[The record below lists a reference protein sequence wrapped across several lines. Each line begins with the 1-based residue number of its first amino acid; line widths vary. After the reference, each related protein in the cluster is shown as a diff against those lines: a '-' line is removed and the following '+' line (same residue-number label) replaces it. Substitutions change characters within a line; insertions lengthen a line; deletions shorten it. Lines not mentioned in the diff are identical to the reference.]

1 MKVRVP
7 NYFNEFKCIASECE
21 DTCCAGWE
29 IVIDDETHKR
39 YENVEGEFGE
49 ILRSKIVKS
58 DGENIFLLN
67 NGNCSFLN
75 EKKMCEIYINLGE
88 DNLCY
93 TCQQFP
99 RYTEEFL
106 DLKEVGL
113 SLSCPEAARI
123 ILRKAENTTFN
134 LSEEVN
140 CENEIKEELED
151 DLSLS
156 CENINS
162 SNCTL
167 GECSNSKDNEN
178 RESFNLSESE
188 KIESFSFREN
198 ESGDFY
204 ILSENENREC
214 FDLRN
219 SECSECSNS
228 EVESFIEEE
237 DYFDEGIDEEVLSEF
252 LECRNIVFNIIERND
267 LDLGTK
273 ASLALEFV
281 KEVQNKIDL
290 GDMDEIPE
298 LMEEYR
304 NENFINT
311 LIEELEGFKGKESIK
326 HKNLCEYLKIY
337 KSIKHINSNDPLG
350 LEKALKCFEGNEEF
364 YLQKHKEFNEYYKE
378 NLYKF
383 KNILVYFIF
392 RYFMKAIFDYDMSAK
407 IKLAIISTLMIKEL
421 VVVRFIENNNEF
433 TEEDMVEVSRIYSKD
448 IEHSDENIENLQEIF
463 ETEGI
468 FEVDEILPMLMN
480 DF

>member
-88 DNLCY
+88 DHLCY

-134 LSEEVN
+134 LSEEDN
-140 CENEIKEELED
+140 CESKTEKEGED

-156 CENINS
+156 CENINP

-167 GECSNSKDNEN
+167 GKCSNLKDNEN

-188 KIESFSFREN
+188 
-198 ESGDFY
+198 
-204 ILSENENREC
+204 NRQC
-214 FDLRN
+214 LNLKN
-219 SECSECSNS
+219 SEDMEGNNS
-228 EVESFIEEE
+228 EVDSFTEEE
-237 DYFDEGIDEEVLSEF
+237 DYLDEGIDEEVLLEF

-273 ASLALEFV
+273 AALALEFI

-304 NENFINT
+304 DENFINT
-311 LIEELEGFKGKESIK
+311 LIKELESFKGKESIK
-326 HKNLCEYLKIY
+326 HKNLCEYLKVY

-350 LEKALKCFEGNEEF
+350 LENALKCFEGNEEF
-364 YLQKHKEFNEYYKE
+364 YLRKHKEFNEYYKE

-392 RYFMKAIFDYDMSAK
+392 RYFMKAIFDYDVSAK

-421 VVVRFIENNNEF
+421 AVVRFIENNNKF

-463 ETEGI
+463 ETEEI

>member
-88 DNLCY
+88 NHLCY

-134 LSEEVN
+134 LSEEYK
-140 CENEIKEELED
+140 CESKTQKELEY

-188 KIESFSFREN
+188 
-198 ESGDFY
+198 
-204 ILSENENREC
+204 NRQC
-214 FDLRN
+214 LDLKN
-219 SECSECSNS
+219 SEDIEGNNS
-228 EVESFIEEE
+228 EVDSLTEDE

-273 ASLALEFV
+273 VALALEFV

-304 NENFINT
+304 DENFINT
-311 LIEELEGFKGKESIK
+311 LIKELEGFKGKESIK

-350 LEKALKCFEGNEEF
+350 LEKALKYFEGNEEF
-364 YLQKHKEFNEYYKE
+364 YLRKHKEFNEYYKE

-392 RYFMKAIFDYDMSAK
+392 RYFMKAIFDYDVSAK

-421 VVVRFIENNNEF
+421 AVVRFIDNNNEF

-463 ETEGI
+463 ETEEI

>member
-88 DNLCY
+88 NHLCY

-134 LSEEVN
+134 LSEEDK
-140 CENEIKEELED
+140 CEIKTQKELEY

-188 KIESFSFREN
+188 
-198 ESGDFY
+198 
-204 ILSENENREC
+204 NRQC
-214 FDLRN
+214 LDLKN
-219 SECSECSNS
+219 SEDIEGNNS
-228 EVESFIEEE
+228 EVDSLTEDE

-273 ASLALEFV
+273 VALALEFV

-304 NENFINT
+304 DENFINT
-311 LIEELEGFKGKESIK
+311 LIKELEGFKGKESIK

-350 LEKALKCFEGNEEF
+350 LEKALKYFEGNEEF
-364 YLQKHKEFNEYYKE
+364 YLRKHKEFNEYYKE

-392 RYFMKAIFDYDMSAK
+392 RYFMKAIFDYDVSAK

-421 VVVRFIENNNEF
+421 AVVRFIENNNEF

-463 ETEGI
+463 ETEEI

>member
-88 DNLCY
+88 NHLCY

-134 LSEEVN
+134 LSEEDK
-140 CENEIKEELED
+140 CESKTQKELEY

-188 KIESFSFREN
+188 
-198 ESGDFY
+198 
-204 ILSENENREC
+204 NRQC
-214 FDLRN
+214 LDLKN
-219 SECSECSNS
+219 SEDIEGNNS
-228 EVESFIEEE
+228 EVDSLTEDE
-237 DYFDEGIDEEVLSEF
+237 DYFDEGIDEEILSEF

-273 ASLALEFV
+273 AALALEFV

-304 NENFINT
+304 DENFVNT
-311 LIEELEGFKGKESIK
+311 LVKELESYKGKESIK
-326 HKNLCEYLKIY
+326 HKNLCEYLNVY
-337 KSIKHINSNDPLG
+337 KNIKHINSNDPLG
-350 LEKALKCFEGNEEF
+350 LEKALKYFEENEEF
-364 YLQKHKEFNEYYKE
+364 YLRKHKEFNEYYKE

-392 RYFMKAIFDYDMSAK
+392 RYFMKAIFDYDVSAK

-421 VVVRFIENNNEF
+421 AVVRFIENNNEF

-463 ETEGI
+463 ETEEI

>member
-88 DNLCY
+88 NHLCY

-106 DLKEVGL
+106 DLKEIGL

-134 LSEEVN
+134 LSEEDK

-162 SNCTL
+162 SNCDL
-167 GECSNSKDNEN
+167 CKSSNLKNS
-178 RESFNLSESE
+178 
-188 KIESFSFREN
+188 
-198 ESGDFY
+198 
-204 ILSENENREC
+204 ENREC
-214 FDLRN
+214 FDLKN
-219 SECSECSNS
+219 SEDSECSNS
-228 EVESFIEEE
+228 EVDSFTKDE
-237 DYFDEGIDEEVLSEF
+237 DYFNEGIDAEVLSEF

-273 ASLALEFV
+273 AALALEFV

-304 NENFINT
+304 DENFINT
-311 LIEELEGFKGKESIK
+311 LLKELESFKEKESIK
-326 HKNLCEYLKIY
+326 HKILCEYLNVY
-337 KSIKHINSNDPLG
+337 KKIKHINSNDPLG
-350 LEKALKCFEGNEEF
+350 LEKALKYFEENEEF
-364 YLQKHKEFNEYYKE
+364 YLRKHKEFNEYYKE

-392 RYFMKAIFDYDMSAK
+392 RYFMKAIFDYDVSAK
-407 IKLAIISTLMIKEL
+407 IKLSIISTLMIKEL
-421 VVVRFIENNNEF
+421 AVVRFIENNNEF

-463 ETEGI
+463 ETEEI

>member
-67 NGNCSFLN
+67 KGNCSFLN

-88 DNLCY
+88 DHLCY

-134 LSEEVN
+134 LSEEDN
-140 CENEIKEELED
+140 CENEMQEELEY

-188 KIESFSFREN
+188 
-198 ESGDFY
+198 
-204 ILSENENREC
+204 NRQC
-214 FDLRN
+214 LDLKN
-219 SECSECSNS
+219 SEDIEGNNS
-228 EVESFIEEE
+228 EVDSFTEDE
-237 DYFDEGIDEEVLSEF
+237 DYFDEGIDAEVLSEF

-273 ASLALEFV
+273 AALALEFV

-290 GDMDEIPE
+290 GEMDEIPE

-304 NENFINT
+304 DENFINT
-311 LIEELEGFKGKESIK
+311 LIKELESYKGKESIK
-326 HKNLCEYLKIY
+326 HKNLCEYLKVY
-337 KSIKHINSNDPLG
+337 KKIKHINSNDPLG
-350 LEKALKCFEGNEEF
+350 LEKALKYFEGNEEF
-364 YLQKHKEFNEYYKE
+364 YLRKHKEFNEYYKE

-392 RYFMKAIFDYDMSAK
+392 RYFMKAIFDYDFSAK

-421 VVVRFIENNNEF
+421 AVVRFIENNNDF

-463 ETEGI
+463 ETEEI
-468 FEVDEILPMLMN
+468 FEVDEILSMLMN

>member
-29 IVIDDETHKR
+29 IVIDDKTHKR

-88 DNLCY
+88 DHLCY

-123 ILRKAENTTFN
+123 ILRKAENITFN
-134 LSEEVN
+134 LSEEDN
-140 CENEIKEELED
+140 CENEMQEELED

-167 GECSNSKDNEN
+167 GKCSNSKDNEN
-178 RESFNLSESE
+178 RKSSNLSES
-188 KIESFSFREN
+188 
-198 ESGDFY
+198 
-204 ILSENENREC
+204 ENREC
-214 FDLRN
+214 FDLKN
-219 SECSECSNS
+219 SEDSECNNS
-228 EVESFIEEE
+228 EVDSLTEDE

-273 ASLALEFV
+273 AALALEFV

-298 LMEEYR
+298 LMEEYGD
-304 NENFINT
+304 ENFINT
-311 LIEELEGFKGKESIK
+311 LIKELECFKGKESIK
-326 HKNLCEYLKIY
+326 HKNLCEYLNVY

-350 LEKALKCFEGNEEF
+350 LEKAFKCFEGNEEF
-364 YLQKHKEFNEYYKE
+364 YLRKHKEFNEYYKE

-392 RYFMKAIFDYDMSAK
+392 RYFMKAIFDYDVSAK
-407 IKLAIISTLMIKEL
+407 IKLGIISTLMIKEL
-421 VVVRFIENNNEF
+421 AVVRFIENNNEF

-463 ETEGI
+463 ETEEI

>member
-39 YENVEGEFGE
+39 YEKVEGEFGE

-88 DNLCY
+88 DHLCY

-123 ILRKAENTTFN
+123 ILRRAENTTFN
-134 LSEEVN
+134 LSE
-140 CENEIKEELED
+140 
-151 DLSLS
+151 S
-156 CENINS
+156 
-162 SNCTL
+162 
-167 GECSNSKDNEN
+167 EN
-178 RESFNLSESE
+178 RQCLNLKNSED
-188 KIESFSFREN
+188 IESN
-198 ESGDFY
+198 
-204 ILSENENREC
+204 
-214 FDLRN
+214 
-219 SECSECSNS
+219 NS
-228 EVESFIEEE
+228 EVDSFTEEE
-237 DYFDEGIDEEVLSEF
+237 EYLDEGIDEEVLSEF

-273 ASLALEFV
+273 AALALEFV

-304 NENFINT
+304 DENFINT
-311 LIEELEGFKGKESIK
+311 LIKELESFKGKESIK
-326 HKNLCEYLKIY
+326 HKNLCEYLKVY

-350 LEKALKCFEGNEEF
+350 LEKALKYFEGNEEF
-364 YLQKHKEFNEYYKE
+364 YLRKHKEFNEYYKE

-392 RYFMKAIFDYDMSAK
+392 RYFMKAIFDYDASAK
-407 IKLAIISTLMIKEL
+407 IKLAIISTLMIKQL
-421 VVVRFIENNNEF
+421 AVVRFIENNNEF

-463 ETEGI
+463 ETEEI

>member
-88 DNLCY
+88 DHLCY

-134 LSEEVN
+134 LSEEDN
-140 CENEIKEELED
+140 CESKTEKEVED

-156 CENINS
+156 CENINP

-167 GECSNSKDNEN
+167 GKCSNSKDNEN

-188 KIESFSFREN
+188 
-198 ESGDFY
+198 
-204 ILSENENREC
+204 NRQC
-214 FDLRN
+214 LNLKN
-219 SECSECSNS
+219 SEDMEGNNS
-228 EVESFIEEE
+228 EVDSFIEDE
-237 DYFDEGIDEEVLSEF
+237 DYLDEGIDEEVLSEF

-273 ASLALEFV
+273 VALALEFV

-304 NENFINT
+304 DENFINT
-311 LIEELEGFKGKESIK
+311 LIKELESFKGKESLK
-326 HKNLCEYLKIY
+326 HKNLCEYLKVY

-350 LEKALKCFEGNEEF
+350 LENALKYFEGNEEF
-364 YLQKHKEFNEYYKE
+364 YLRKHKEFNEYYKE

-392 RYFMKAIFDYDMSAK
+392 RYFMKAIFDYDASAK

-421 VVVRFIENNNEF
+421 AVVRFIENNNEF
-433 TEEDMVEVSRIYSKD
+433 TEEDMVEVSRMYSKD

-463 ETEGI
+463 ETEEI
-468 FEVDEILPMLMN
+468 FQVDEILPMLMN

>member
-29 IVIDDETHKR
+29 IVIDDETYKR

-88 DNLCY
+88 DHLCY

-123 ILRKAENTTFN
+123 ILRRAENTTFN
-134 LSEEVN
+134 LSEEDK
-140 CENEIKEELED
+140 CESKTQKELEY

-188 KIESFSFREN
+188 
-198 ESGDFY
+198 
-204 ILSENENREC
+204 NRQC
-214 FDLRN
+214 LDLKN
-219 SECSECSNS
+219 SEDIECNNS
-228 EVESFIEEE
+228 ERHSVTE
-237 DYFDEGIDEEVLSEF
+237 DEDCFDEGIDAEVLSEF

-273 ASLALEFV
+273 AALALEFV

-290 GDMDEIPE
+290 GDMNEIPE

-304 NENFINT
+304 DENFINT
-311 LIEELEGFKGKESIK
+311 LLKELEDFKGKESIK
-326 HKNLCEYLKIY
+326 HKNLCEYLNVY

-364 YLQKHKEFNEYYKE
+364 YLRKHKEFNEYYKE

-392 RYFMKAIFDYDMSAK
+392 RYFMKAIFDYDVSAK

-421 VVVRFIENNNEF
+421 AVVRFIENNNEF
-433 TEEDMVEVSRIYSKD
+433 TEEDMLEVSRIYSKD

-463 ETEGI
+463 ETEEI

>member
-67 NGNCSFLN
+67 KGNCSFLN

-88 DNLCY
+88 DHLCY

-134 LSEEVN
+134 LSEEDN
-140 CENEIKEELED
+140 CENEMQEELEY

-188 KIESFSFREN
+188 
-198 ESGDFY
+198 
-204 ILSENENREC
+204 NRQC
-214 FDLRN
+214 LDLKN
-219 SECSECSNS
+219 SEDIEGNNS
-228 EVESFIEEE
+228 EVDSFTEDE
-237 DYFDEGIDEEVLSEF
+237 DYFDEGIDAEVLSEF

-273 ASLALEFV
+273 AALALEFV

-304 NENFINT
+304 DENFINT
-311 LIEELEGFKGKESIK
+311 LIKELESYKGKESIK

-350 LEKALKCFEGNEEF
+350 LEKALKYFEGNEEF
-364 YLQKHKEFNEYYKE
+364 YLRKHKEFNEYYKE

-392 RYFMKAIFDYDMSAK
+392 RYFMKAIFDYDVSAK

-421 VVVRFIENNNEF
+421 AVVRFIDNNNEF

-463 ETEGI
+463 ETEEI
-468 FEVDEILPMLMN
+468 FEVNEILPMLMN

>member
-29 IVIDDETHKR
+29 IVIDDETHKC

-49 ILRSKIVKS
+49 ILRSKIVES

-88 DNLCY
+88 DHLCY

-134 LSEEVN
+134 LSEEDK

-162 SNCTL
+162 SNCDL
-167 GECSNSKDNEN
+167 CKSSNLKNSENSKC
-178 RESFNLSESE
+178 FNLSES
-188 KIESFSFREN
+188 
-198 ESGDFY
+198 
-204 ILSENENREC
+204 ENREC
-214 FDLRN
+214 FDLKN
-219 SECSECSNS
+219 SEDSECNNS
-228 EVESFIEEE
+228 EVESFTEDE
-237 DYFDEGIDEEVLSEF
+237 DYFDEGIDAEVLSEF

-273 ASLALEFV
+273 AALALEFV

-304 NENFINT
+304 DENFVNT
-311 LIEELEGFKGKESIK
+311 LVKELESYKGKESIK
-326 HKNLCEYLKIY
+326 HKNLCEYLNVY
-337 KSIKHINSNDPLG
+337 KNIKHINSNDPLG
-350 LEKALKCFEGNEEF
+350 LEKALKYFEENEEF
-364 YLQKHKEFNEYYKE
+364 YLRKHKEFNEYYKE

-392 RYFMKAIFDYDMSAK
+392 RYFMKAIFDYDVSAK

-421 VVVRFIENNNEF
+421 AVVRFIENNNEF

-463 ETEGI
+463 ETEEI

>member
-49 ILRSKIVKS
+49 ILISKIVKS

-88 DNLCY
+88 DHLCY

-134 LSEEVN
+134 LSEEDN
-140 CENEIKEELED
+140 CENEMQED

-162 SNCTL
+162 SNCDL
-167 GECSNSKDNEN
+167 CKSSNLKNSENSKC
-178 RESFNLSESE
+178 FNLSES
-188 KIESFSFREN
+188 
-198 ESGDFY
+198 
-204 ILSENENREC
+204 ENREC
-214 FDLRN
+214 FDLKN
-219 SECSECSNS
+219 SEDSECNNS
-228 EVESFIEEE
+228 EVESFTDDE
-237 DYFDEGIDEEVLSEF
+237 DCFDEGIDEEVLSEF

-267 LDLGTK
+267 LDLGIK
-273 ASLALEFV
+273 AALALEFV

-304 NENFINT
+304 DENFINT
-311 LIEELEGFKGKESIK
+311 LVKGLEGFKGKESIK

-350 LEKALKCFEGNEEF
+350 LEKALKYFEGNEEF
-364 YLQKHKEFNEYYKE
+364 YLRKHKEFNEYYKE

-383 KNILVYFIF
+383 KNIFVYFIF
-392 RYFMKAIFDYDMSAK
+392 RYFMKAIFDYDVSAK

-421 VVVRFIENNNEF
+421 AVVRFIENNNEF

-463 ETEGI
+463 ETEEI

>member
-39 YENVEGEFGE
+39 YEKVEGEFGE

-134 LSEEVN
+134 LSEEDK

-167 GECSNSKDNEN
+167 GKCSNSKDNEN
-178 RESFNLSESE
+178 RKSSNLSES
-188 KIESFSFREN
+188 
-198 ESGDFY
+198 
-204 ILSENENREC
+204 ENREC
-214 FDLRN
+214 FDLKN
-219 SECSECSNS
+219 SEDSECNNS
-228 EVESFIEEE
+228 EVDSLTEDE

-273 ASLALEFV
+273 AALALEFV

-298 LMEEYR
+298 LMEEYGD
-304 NENFINT
+304 ENFINT
-311 LIEELEGFKGKESIK
+311 LIKELECFKGKESIK
-326 HKNLCEYLKIY
+326 HKNLCEYLNVY

-350 LEKALKCFEGNEEF
+350 LEKAFKCFEGNEEF
-364 YLQKHKEFNEYYKE
+364 YLRKHKEFNEYYKE

-392 RYFMKAIFDYDMSAK
+392 RYFMKAIFDYDVSAK
-407 IKLAIISTLMIKEL
+407 IKLGIISTLMIKEL
-421 VVVRFIENNNEF
+421 AVVRFIENNNEF

-463 ETEGI
+463 ETEEI

>member
-29 IVIDDETHKR
+29 IVIDDETYKR

-88 DNLCY
+88 DHLCY

-123 ILRKAENTTFN
+123 ILRRAENTTFN
-134 LSEEVN
+134 LSEEDK
-140 CENEIKEELED
+140 CESKTQKELEY

-188 KIESFSFREN
+188 
-198 ESGDFY
+198 
-204 ILSENENREC
+204 NRQC
-214 FDLRN
+214 LDLKN
-219 SECSECSNS
+219 SEDIEGNNS
-228 EVESFIEEE
+228 EVDCLTEDE

-273 ASLALEFV
+273 AALALEFV

-304 NENFINT
+304 DENFINT
-311 LIEELEGFKGKESIK
+311 LIEELESFKGKESIK
-326 HKNLCEYLKIY
+326 HKNLCEYLNVY
-337 KSIKHINSNDPLG
+337 KKIKHINSNDPLG
-350 LEKALKCFEGNEEF
+350 LGKALKYFEGNEEF
-364 YLQKHKEFNEYYKE
+364 YLRKHKEFNEYYKE

-392 RYFMKAIFDYDMSAK
+392 RYFMKAIFDYDVSAK

-421 VVVRFIENNNEF
+421 AVVRFIENNNEF

-463 ETEGI
+463 ETEEI

>member
-39 YENVEGEFGE
+39 YENVEGEFGD

-88 DNLCY
+88 DHLCY

-134 LSEEVN
+134 LSEEDK

-162 SNCTL
+162 SNCDL
-167 GECSNSKDNEN
+167 CKSSNLKNSENSKC
-178 RESFNLSESE
+178 FNLSES
-188 KIESFSFREN
+188 
-198 ESGDFY
+198 
-204 ILSENENREC
+204 ENREC
-214 FDLRN
+214 FDLKN
-219 SECSECSNS
+219 SEDSECNNS
-228 EVESFIEEE
+228 EVESFTDDE
-237 DYFDEGIDEEVLSEF
+237 DCFDEGIDAEVPSEF

-273 ASLALEFV
+273 AALDLEFV

-304 NENFINT
+304 DENFINT
-311 LIEELEGFKGKESIK
+311 LIEELEDFKGKESIK
-326 HKNLCEYLKIY
+326 HKNLCEYLNVY

-364 YLQKHKEFNEYYKE
+364 YLRKHKEFNEYYKE

-392 RYFMKAIFDYDMSAK
+392 RYFMKAIFDYDVSAK

-421 VVVRFIENNNEF
+421 AVVRFIENNNEF

-463 ETEGI
+463 ETEEI

>member
-29 IVIDDETHKR
+29 IVIDDETYKR

-88 DNLCY
+88 NHLCY

-134 LSEEVN
+134 LSEEDK
-140 CENEIKEELED
+140 CESKTQKELEY

-188 KIESFSFREN
+188 
-198 ESGDFY
+198 
-204 ILSENENREC
+204 NRQC
-214 FDLRN
+214 LDLKN
-219 SECSECSNS
+219 SEDIEGNNS
-228 EVESFIEEE
+228 EVDSLTEDE

-273 ASLALEFV
+273 VALALEFV

-304 NENFINT
+304 DENFINT
-311 LIEELEGFKGKESIK
+311 LIKELEGFKGKESIK

-350 LEKALKCFEGNEEF
+350 LEKALKYFEGNEEF
-364 YLQKHKEFNEYYKE
+364 YLRKHKEFNEYYKE

-392 RYFMKAIFDYDMSAK
+392 RYFMKAIFDYDVSAK

-421 VVVRFIENNNEF
+421 AVVRFIDNNNEF

-463 ETEGI
+463 ETEEI
-468 FEVDEILPMLMN
+468 FEVNEILPMLMN

>member
-1 MKVRVP
+1 MVTVP
-7 NYFNEFKCIASECE
+7 I
-21 DTCCAGWE
+21 
-29 IVIDDETHKR
+29 
-39 YENVEGEFGE
+39 
-49 ILRSKIVKS
+49 
-58 DGENIFLLN
+58 
-67 NGNCSFLN
+67 LN

-88 DNLCY
+88 DHLCY

-134 LSEEVN
+134 LSEEDN
-140 CENEIKEELED
+140 CENEMQED

-162 SNCTL
+162 SNCDL
-167 GECSNSKDNEN
+167 CKSSNLKNSENSKC
-178 RESFNLSESE
+178 FNLSES
-188 KIESFSFREN
+188 
-198 ESGDFY
+198 
-204 ILSENENREC
+204 ENREC
-214 FDLRN
+214 FDLKN
-219 SECSECSNS
+219 SEDSECNNS
-228 EVESFIEEE
+228 EVESFTDDE
-237 DYFDEGIDEEVLSEF
+237 DCFDEGIDEEVLSEF

-267 LDLGTK
+267 LDLGIK
-273 ASLALEFV
+273 AALALEFV

-304 NENFINT
+304 DENFINT
-311 LIEELEGFKGKESIK
+311 LVKGLEGFKGKESIK

-350 LEKALKCFEGNEEF
+350 LEKALKYFEGNKEF
-364 YLQKHKEFNEYYKE
+364 YLRKHKEFNEYYKE

-383 KNILVYFIF
+383 KNILVYFVF
-392 RYFMKAIFDYDMSAK
+392 RYFMKAIFDYDVSAK

-421 VVVRFIENNNEF
+421 AVVRFIENNNEF
-433 TEEDMVEVSRIYSKD
+433 TEEDMVEISRIYSKD
-448 IEHSDENIENLQEIF
+448 IEHLDENIENLQEIF
-463 ETEGI
+463 ETEEI

>member
-49 ILRSKIVKS
+49 ILRSKIAKS

-123 ILRKAENTTFN
+123 ILRKAENNTFN
-134 LSEEVN
+134 LSEEDN
-140 CENEIKEELED
+140 CENEMQED

-188 KIESFSFREN
+188 
-198 ESGDFY
+198 
-204 ILSENENREC
+204 NRQC
-214 FDLRN
+214 LDLKN
-219 SECSECSNS
+219 SEDIEGNNS
-228 EVESFIEEE
+228 EVDSFTEDE
-237 DYFDEGIDEEVLSEF
+237 DYFDEGIDAEVLSEF

-273 ASLALEFV
+273 AALALEFV

-304 NENFINT
+304 DENFINT
-311 LIEELEGFKGKESIK
+311 LVKELESFKGKESIK

-350 LEKALKCFEGNEEF
+350 LEKALKYFEGNEEF
-364 YLQKHKEFNEYYKE
+364 YLRKHKEFNEYYKE

-392 RYFMKAIFDYDMSAK
+392 RYFMKAIFDYDVSAK

-421 VVVRFIENNNEF
+421 AVVRFIENNNEF

-463 ETEGI
+463 ETEEI

>member
-39 YENVEGEFGE
+39 YEKVEGEFGD

-88 DNLCY
+88 DHLCY

-123 ILRKAENTTFN
+123 ILRRAENTTFN
-134 LSEEVN
+134 LSEEDK
-140 CENEIKEELED
+140 CESKTQKEVED

-156 CENINS
+156 CENINP

-167 GECSNSKDNEN
+167 GKCSNLKDNE
-178 RESFNLSESE
+178 NLSESE
-188 KIESFSFREN
+188 
-198 ESGDFY
+198 
-204 ILSENENREC
+204 NRQC
-214 FDLRN
+214 LNLKN
-219 SECSECSNS
+219 SEDMEGNNS
-228 EVESFIEEE
+228 EVDSFTEEE
-237 DYFDEGIDEEVLSEF
+237 DYLDEGIDAEVLSEF
-252 LECRNIVFNIIERND
+252 LECRNIIFNIIERND

-273 ASLALEFV
+273 AALALEFV

-304 NENFINT
+304 DENFINT
-311 LIEELEGFKGKESIK
+311 LIKELESFKGKESLK
-326 HKNLCEYLKIY
+326 HKNLCEYLKVY

-350 LEKALKCFEGNEEF
+350 LENALKFFEGNEEF
-364 YLQKHKEFNEYYKE
+364 YLRKHKEFNEYYKE

-392 RYFMKAIFDYDMSAK
+392 RYFMKAIFDYDASAK

-421 VVVRFIENNNEF
+421 AVVRFIENNNEF

-463 ETEGI
+463 ETEEI

>member
-39 YENVEGEFGE
+39 YEKVEGEFRE

-88 DNLCY
+88 DHLCY

-134 LSEEVN
+134 LSEEDN
-140 CENEIKEELED
+140 CENEIKEEVED

-156 CENINS
+156 CENINP

-167 GECSNSKDNEN
+167 GKCSNSKDNEN
-178 RESFNLSESE
+178 RKSSNLSES
-188 KIESFSFREN
+188 
-198 ESGDFY
+198 
-204 ILSENENREC
+204 ENREC
-214 FDLRN
+214 FDLKN
-219 SECSECSNS
+219 SEDSECNNS
-228 EVESFIEEE
+228 EVDSFTDDE
-237 DYFDEGIDEEVLSEF
+237 DCFDEGIDEEVLSEF

-273 ASLALEFV
+273 AALALEFV

-304 NENFINT
+304 DENFINT
-311 LIEELEGFKGKESIK
+311 LIEELEDFKGKESIK
-326 HKNLCEYLKIY
+326 HKNLCEYLNVY

-364 YLQKHKEFNEYYKE
+364 YLRKHKEFNEYYKE

-392 RYFMKAIFDYDMSAK
+392 RYFMKAIFDYDVSAK

-421 VVVRFIENNNEF
+421 AVVRFIENNNEF

-463 ETEGI
+463 ETEEI

>member
-88 DNLCY
+88 DHLCY

-134 LSEEVN
+134 LSEEDN

-162 SNCTL
+162 SNCDL
-167 GECSNSKDNEN
+167 CKSYNLKNSENSKC
-178 RESFNLSESE
+178 FNLSESV
-188 KIESFSFREN
+188 
-198 ESGDFY
+198 
-204 ILSENENREC
+204 NREC
-214 FDLRN
+214 FDLKN
-219 SECSECSNS
+219 SEGSECNNS
-228 EVESFIEEE
+228 EVESFTDDE
-237 DYFDEGIDEEVLSEF
+237 DCFDEGIDEEVLSEF

-273 ASLALEFV
+273 AALALEFV

-290 GDMDEIPE
+290 GDMDEIQE

-304 NENFINT
+304 DENFVNT
-311 LIEELEGFKGKESIK
+311 LIKELEDFKGKESIK
-326 HKNLCEYLKIY
+326 HKNLCEYLKVY
-337 KSIKHINSNDPLG
+337 KKIKHINSNDPLG
-350 LEKALKCFEGNEEF
+350 LEKALKYFEGNEEF
-364 YLQKHKEFNEYYKE
+364 YLRKHKEFNEYYKE

-392 RYFMKAIFDYDMSAK
+392 RYFMKAIFDYDVSAK
-407 IKLAIISTLMIKEL
+407 IKLAIISTLIIKEL
-421 VVVRFIENNNEF
+421 AVVRFIENNNEF

-463 ETEGI
+463 ETEEV
-468 FEVDEILPMLMN
+468 FEVNEILPMLLN

>member
-88 DNLCY
+88 DHLCY

-134 LSEEVN
+134 LSEEDK
-140 CENEIKEELED
+140 CESKTQKELEY

-188 KIESFSFREN
+188 
-198 ESGDFY
+198 
-204 ILSENENREC
+204 NRQC
-214 FDLRN
+214 LDLKN
-219 SECSECSNS
+219 SEDIEGNNS
-228 EVESFIEEE
+228 EVDSLTEDE

-273 ASLALEFV
+273 AALALEFV

-304 NENFINT
+304 DENFINT
-311 LIEELEGFKGKESIK
+311 LIKELEGFKGKESIK

-350 LEKALKCFEGNEEF
+350 LEKALKYFEGNEEF
-364 YLQKHKEFNEYYKE
+364 YLRKHKEFNEYYKE

-392 RYFMKAIFDYDMSAK
+392 RYFMKAIFDYDVSAK

-421 VVVRFIENNNEF
+421 AVVRFIDNNNEF

-463 ETEGI
+463 ETEEI

>member
-88 DNLCY
+88 DHLCY

-134 LSEEVN
+134 LSEEDN
-140 CENEIKEELED
+140 CENEMQED

-162 SNCTL
+162 SNCDL
-167 GECSNSKDNEN
+167 CKSSNLKNSENSKC
-178 RESFNLSESE
+178 FNLSES
-188 KIESFSFREN
+188 
-198 ESGDFY
+198 
-204 ILSENENREC
+204 ENREC
-214 FDLRN
+214 FDLKN
-219 SECSECSNS
+219 SEDSECNNS
-228 EVESFIEEE
+228 EVESFTDDE
-237 DYFDEGIDEEVLSEF
+237 DCFDEGIDEEVLSEF

-267 LDLGTK
+267 LDLGIK
-273 ASLALEFV
+273 AALALEFV

-304 NENFINT
+304 DENFINT
-311 LIEELEGFKGKESIK
+311 LVKGLEGFKGKESIK

-350 LEKALKCFEGNEEF
+350 LEKALKYFEGNKEF
-364 YLQKHKEFNEYYKE
+364 YLRKHKEFNEYYKE

-392 RYFMKAIFDYDMSAK
+392 RYFMKAIFDYDVSAK
-407 IKLAIISTLMIKEL
+407 LKLAIISTLMIKEL
-421 VVVRFIENNNEF
+421 AVVRFIENNNGF

-463 ETEGI
+463 ETEEI

>member
-29 IVIDDETHKR
+29 IVIDDETYKR
-39 YENVEGEFGE
+39 YENVEGEFRE

-88 DNLCY
+88 DHLCY

-134 LSEEVN
+134 LSEEDN
-140 CENEIKEELED
+140 CENEMQED

-188 KIESFSFREN
+188 
-198 ESGDFY
+198 
-204 ILSENENREC
+204 NRQC
-214 FDLRN
+214 LDLKN
-219 SECSECSNS
+219 SEDIEGNNS
-228 EVESFIEEE
+228 EVDSFTEGE
-237 DYFDEGIDEEVLSEF
+237 DYFDEGIDAEVLSEF

-273 ASLALEFV
+273 AALALEFV

-304 NENFINT
+304 DENFINT
-311 LIEELEGFKGKESIK
+311 LVKELESFKGKESIK

-350 LEKALKCFEGNEEF
+350 LGKALKYFEGNEEF
-364 YLQKHKEFNEYYKE
+364 YLRKHKEFNEYYKE

-392 RYFMKAIFDYDMSAK
+392 RYFMKAIFDYDVSAK
-407 IKLAIISTLMIKEL
+407 IKLGIISTLMIKEL
-421 VVVRFIENNNEF
+421 AVVRFIENNNEF

-463 ETEGI
+463 ETEEI

>member
-39 YENVEGEFGE
+39 YEKVEGEFGD

-88 DNLCY
+88 DHLCY

-123 ILRKAENTTFN
+123 ILRRAENTTFN
-134 LSEEVN
+134 LSEEDK
-140 CENEIKEELED
+140 CESKTQKEVED

-156 CENINS
+156 CENINP

-167 GECSNSKDNEN
+167 GECSNLKDNE
-178 RESFNLSESE
+178 NLSESE
-188 KIESFSFREN
+188 
-198 ESGDFY
+198 
-204 ILSENENREC
+204 NRQC
-214 FDLRN
+214 LNLKN
-219 SECSECSNS
+219 SEDIEGNNS
-228 EVESFIEEE
+228 EVDSFAEEE
-237 DYFDEGIDEEVLSEF
+237 DYLDEGIDEEVLSEF

-273 ASLALEFV
+273 AALALEFV

-304 NENFINT
+304 DENFINT
-311 LIEELEGFKGKESIK
+311 LIKELESFKGKESIK
-326 HKNLCEYLKIY
+326 HKNLCEYLKVY

-350 LEKALKCFEGNEEF
+350 LENALKFFEGNEEF
-364 YLQKHKEFNEYYKE
+364 YLRKHKEFNEYYKE

-392 RYFMKAIFDYDMSAK
+392 RYFMKAIFDYDASAK

-421 VVVRFIENNNEF
+421 AVVRFIENNNEF
-433 TEEDMVEVSRIYSKD
+433 TEEDMVEVSRMYSKD

-463 ETEGI
+463 ETEEI

>member
-39 YENVEGEFGE
+39 YEKVEGEFGD

-123 ILRKAENTTFN
+123 ILRRAENTTFN
-134 LSEEVN
+134 LREEDK
-140 CENEIKEELED
+140 CESKTQKEVKD

-156 CENINS
+156 CENINP

-167 GECSNSKDNEN
+167 GECSNSKYNEN

-188 KIESFSFREN
+188 
-198 ESGDFY
+198 
-204 ILSENENREC
+204 NREC
-214 FDLRN
+214 FELRN
-219 SECSECSNS
+219 SEDIDGNNS
-228 EVESFIEEE
+228 EVDSFTEEE
-237 DYFDEGIDEEVLSEF
+237 DYLDEGIDEEVLLEF

-273 ASLALEFV
+273 AALALEFV

-304 NENFINT
+304 DEKFINT
-311 LIEELEGFKGKESIK
+311 LIKELESFKGKESIK

-364 YLQKHKEFNEYYKE
+364 YLRKHTEFNEYYKE

-392 RYFMKAIFDYDMSAK
+392 RYFMKAIFDYDASAK

-421 VVVRFIENNNEF
+421 AVVRFIENNNEF
-433 TEEDMVEVSRIYSKD
+433 TEEDMVEVSRMYSKD

-463 ETEGI
+463 ETEEI

>member
-39 YENVEGEFGE
+39 YENVEGEFGD

-88 DNLCY
+88 DHLCY

-134 LSEEVN
+134 LSEEDN
-140 CENEIKEELED
+140 CENEMQED

-162 SNCTL
+162 SNCDL
-167 GECSNSKDNEN
+167 CKSSNLKNSENSKC
-178 RESFNLSESE
+178 FNLSESE
-188 KIESFSFREN
+188 SI
-198 ESGDFY
+198 
-204 ILSENENREC
+204 EC
-214 FDLRN
+214 FHLKN
-219 SECSECSNS
+219 SECNNS
-228 EVESFIEEE
+228 EVDSFTE
-237 DYFDEGIDEEVLSEF
+237 DEDCFNEGIDEEVLSEF

-273 ASLALEFV
+273 AALALEFV

-304 NENFINT
+304 DENFINT
-311 LIEELEGFKGKESIK
+311 LLKELESFKGKESIK
-326 HKNLCEYLKIY
+326 HKNLCEYLNVY
-337 KSIKHINSNDPLG
+337 KKIKHINSNDPLG
-350 LEKALKCFEGNEEF
+350 LEKALKYFEGNEEF
-364 YLQKHKEFNEYYKE
+364 YLRKHKEFNEYYKE

-392 RYFMKAIFDYDMSAK
+392 RYFMKAIFDYDVSAK

-421 VVVRFIENNNEF
+421 AVVRFIENNNEF

-463 ETEGI
+463 ETEEI

>member
-88 DNLCY
+88 NHLCY

-134 LSEEVN
+134 LSEEDK
-140 CENEIKEELED
+140 CESKTQKELEY

-188 KIESFSFREN
+188 
-198 ESGDFY
+198 
-204 ILSENENREC
+204 NRQC
-214 FDLRN
+214 LDLKN
-219 SECSECSNS
+219 SEDIEGNNS
-228 EVESFIEEE
+228 EVDSLTEDE

-273 ASLALEFV
+273 AALALEFV

-304 NENFINT
+304 DENFINT
-311 LIEELEGFKGKESIK
+311 LIKELESYKGKESIK
-326 HKNLCEYLKIY
+326 HKNLCEYLKVY
-337 KSIKHINSNDPLG
+337 KKIKHINSNDPLG
-350 LEKALKCFEGNEEF
+350 LEKALKYFEGNEEF
-364 YLQKHKEFNEYYKE
+364 YLRKHKEFNEYYKE

-392 RYFMKAIFDYDMSAK
+392 RYFMKAIFDYDVSAK

-421 VVVRFIENNNEF
+421 AVVRFIDNNNEF

-463 ETEGI
+463 ETEEI

>member
-88 DNLCY
+88 DHLCY

-162 SNCTL
+162 SNCDL
-167 GECSNSKDNEN
+167 CKSSNLKNSEN
-178 RESFNLSESE
+178 NRLFNLSES
-188 KIESFSFREN
+188 
-198 ESGDFY
+198 
-204 ILSENENREC
+204 ENREC
-214 FDLRN
+214 FDLKN
-219 SECSECSNS
+219 SEDSECSNS
-228 EVESFIEEE
+228 EVESFTDDE
-237 DYFDEGIDEEVLSEF
+237 DCFDEGIDEEILSEF

-273 ASLALEFV
+273 AALALEFV

-290 GDMDEIPE
+290 GDMDEISE

-304 NENFINT
+304 DENFVNT
-311 LIEELEGFKGKESIK
+311 LVKELESYKGKESIK
-326 HKNLCEYLKIY
+326 HKNLCEYLNVY

-350 LEKALKCFEGNEEF
+350 LEKALKYFEGNEEF
-364 YLQKHKEFNEYYKE
+364 YLRKHKEFNEYYKE

-392 RYFMKAIFDYDMSAK
+392 RYFMKAIFDYDVSAK

-421 VVVRFIENNNEF
+421 AVVRFIENDNEF

-463 ETEGI
+463 ETEEI

>member
-392 RYFMKAIFDYDMSAK
+392 RYFMKAIFDYDVSAK
-407 IKLAIISTLMIKEL
+407 IKLGIISTLMIKEL
-421 VVVRFIENNNEF
+421 AVVRFIENNNEF

-463 ETEGI
+463 ETEEI

>member
-88 DNLCY
+88 DHLCY

-134 LSEEVN
+134 LSEEDN
-140 CENEIKEELED
+140 CESKTQKEVED

-156 CENINS
+156 CENINFSNCDLCKS
-162 SNCTL
+162 SNL
-167 GECSNSKDNEN
+167 KNSENSKC
-178 RESFNLSESE
+178 FNLSES
-188 KIESFSFREN
+188 
-198 ESGDFY
+198 
-204 ILSENENREC
+204 ENREC
-214 FDLRN
+214 FDLKN
-219 SECSECSNS
+219 SEDSECNNS
-228 EVESFIEEE
+228 EVESFTEDE
-237 DYFDEGIDEEVLSEF
+237 DYFNEGIDAEVLLEF

-273 ASLALEFV
+273 AALALEFV

-304 NENFINT
+304 DENFVNT
-311 LIEELEGFKGKESIK
+311 LVKLQGERK
-326 HKNLCEYLKIY
+326 HK
-337 KSIKHINSNDPLG
+337 
-350 LEKALKCFEGNEEF
+350 
-364 YLQKHKEFNEYYKE
+364 
-378 NLYKF
+378 
-383 KNILVYFIF
+383 
-392 RYFMKAIFDYDMSAK
+392 
-407 IKLAIISTLMIKEL
+407 T
-421 VVVRFIENNNEF
+421 
-433 TEEDMVEVSRIYSKD
+433 
-448 IEHSDENIENLQEIF
+448 
-463 ETEGI
+463 
-468 FEVDEILPMLMN
+468 
-480 DF
+480 